1 MTGNESRKALKA
13 LLAKGKT
20 IVAPGVYDA
29 VSAKLVQDAGF
40 PAVYIGS
47 YTTGASRLGQPDVG
61 IVSLPEMVAH
71 AQSVADAVDIPVIAD
86 GEDGFGKPPNIWRA
100 VREFERAGIAAI
112 HIEDHVHGKHTD
124 FERVIRPL
132 DQMLARVK
140 AALDAR
146 QDPDFMIIARTD
158 AAWLSSDP
166 SAALERMSA
175 FLEAGADMV
184 FPAGLKPD
192 RLSKVRDRIK
202 GKVVVTNFKGVT
214 LAEEESAGA
223 DIVLY
228 YGFCLYAAYHGVKAA
243 LAQFRDG
250 RDFNGVPAVA
260 ESIDEFEKFIGYADF
275 AERARKYGLL

>member
-1 MTGNESRKALKA
+1 MSANDRRKALKA
-13 LLAKGKT
+13 LLGQKKT
-20 IVAPGVYDA
+20 LVAPGVYDA
-29 VSAKLVQDAGF
+29 VSAKLVQEAGF
-40 PAVYIGS
+40 PAVYMGS
-47 YTTGASRLGQPDVG
+47 YTTAASRLGQPDVG

-71 AQSVADAVDIPVIAD
+71 AQCVADAVDIPVIAD

-100 VREFERAGIAAI
+100 VREFERAGISAI

-132 DQMLARVK
+132 DQMLGRVK

-158 AAWLSSDP
+158 AAWLHSDP
-166 SAALERMSA
+166 SEALERMNA

-192 RLSKVRDRIK
+192 RLSKVRDQIK
-202 GKVVVTNFKGVT
+202 GKVVVTNFKGVS
-214 LAEEESAGA
+214 LAEEESAGV

-228 YGFCLYAAYHGVKAA
+228 YGFCLYAAYHGVKSA

-250 RDFNGVPAVA
+250 RDFNKIPHVVG
-260 ESIDEFEKFIGYADF
+260 SIDEFEKFIGYGDF
-275 AERARKYGLL
+275 AARAKKYGLL